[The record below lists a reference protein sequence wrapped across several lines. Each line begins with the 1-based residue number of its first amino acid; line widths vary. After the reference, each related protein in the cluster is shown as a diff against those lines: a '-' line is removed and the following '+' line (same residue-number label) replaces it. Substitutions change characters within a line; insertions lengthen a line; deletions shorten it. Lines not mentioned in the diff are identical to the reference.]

1 MDVYEVSVESSFRA
15 RHAVAL
21 PDGAMEGPHEH
32 DWRVR
37 AIFRSD
43 RLSDDGFVI
52 DFVAVRTALAE
63 ITDTLGGAD
72 LNTVLGRPASA
83 ERVAKYLAG
92 AVSDR
97 CEGLYCLR
105 VGEAP
110 GCEAA
115 VYPSSASGLS

>member
-1 MDVYEVSVESSFRA
+1 MDLYEVSVESCFRA

-21 PDGAMEGPHEH
+21 PDGGMEDPHEH

-37 AIFRSD
+37 AVFRSD
-43 RLSDDGFVI
+43 RLSDDGFVV
-52 DFVAVRTALAE
+52 DFVAVQKALGE
-63 ITDTLGGAD
+63 TTDVLAGAD
-72 LNTVLGRPASA
+72 LNAVLGRPAST
-83 ERVAKYLAG
+83 ERVAKHLAA

-97 CEGLYCLR
+97 CDGLYCLR

-115 VYPSSASGLS
+115 VYPSGAADPT